1 MRHGDAGNRKDINND
16 LERSLTAEGREE
28 VEKIA
33 KSLKSLKLDVD
44 MIATSPLKR
53 ALETAEIVAEIF
65 QKTKK
70 LETWNELSPE
80 GERMDLLERLSRLNE
95 ESTVLLVGHEP
106 YLSTL
111 MGDLIS
117 NKPGT
122 RIVLKKGGA
131 AKIVINSLLPKA
143 SGELR
148 WLLTPRQ
155 LKKLS

>member
-1 MRHGDAGNRKDINND
+1 MRHGDAGNRKDINNN

-28 VEKIA
+28 VERIA

-80 GERMDLLERLSRLNE
+80 GERKDLLERLSRLNE

-117 NKPGT
+117 NKPGA

>member
-1 MRHGDAGNRKDINND
+1 MRHGDAGNRRDINND

-28 VEKIA
+28 VERIA

-80 GERMDLLERLSRLNE
+80 GERRDLLERLSRLNE
-95 ESTVLLVGHEP
+95 ESTILLVGHEP